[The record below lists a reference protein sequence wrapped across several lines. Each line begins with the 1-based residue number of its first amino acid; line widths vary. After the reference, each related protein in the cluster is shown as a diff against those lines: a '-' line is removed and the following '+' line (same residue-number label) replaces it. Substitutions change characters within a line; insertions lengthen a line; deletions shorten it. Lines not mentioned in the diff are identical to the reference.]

1 MLRPWLPR
9 AGTVAVYAGRSPKSV
24 RNVRVIAEASVGR
37 MVVEAIGRQG
47 GRRTLHGK
55 AGKSQAFAT
64 WVVRLAEFPRL
75 LWDANPARLRNCY
88 ECHDTCCSI
97 LTKLKSRP

>member
-47 GRRTLHGK
+47 G
-55 AGKSQAFAT
+55 
-64 WVVRLAEFPRL
+64 VVRFTVKQE
-75 LWDANPARLRNCY
+75 NLRPLPPSLF
-88 ECHDTCCSI
+88 D
-97 LTKLKSRP
+97 